1 MSRNSARTNKPDPFG
16 QSCLIDFR
24 GSVQGQFRPGSAGV
38 PPLPPQ
44 CPQNTLQV
52 ICSQQQQS
60 QSLQPRK
67 NNPRLSTVVGEV
79 ETRQEF
85 VRNKIAKDESRI
97 EYDRMRR

>member
-44 CPQNTLQV
+44 CPQKYFAGDLFTAAAV
-52 ICSQQQQS
+52 A
-60 QSLQPRK
+60 
-67 NNPRLSTVVGEV
+67 VVATSKE
-79 ETRQEF
+79 
-85 VRNKIAKDESRI
+85 
-97 EYDRMRR
+97 